1 MANLTCPTVSF
12 PVNSSWRGQ
21 ANTYGIPLG
30 TRAYATNGRQ
40 YVFVKAAGAIGAL
53 HAITLGLSATG
64 VDAVVTSTDL
74 ETPVAGAADGTAFDS
89 GDYGFMLT
97 KGPTTVICTDSITAG
112 IAVASSA
119 TDGLLIAQTAAHY
132 GGRAGR
138 VLVTDANAD
147 TVGAV
152 VWLEGI

>member
-1 MANLTCPTVSF
+1 MANLTGPTLTF
-12 PVNSSWRGQ
+12 PCTSTDRSTTAKV
-21 ANTYGIPLG
+21 PLG
-30 TRAYATNGRQ
+30 TRAFASGGRE
-40 YVFVKAAGAIGAL
+40 YVYVKAAAAIGAL
-53 HAITLGLSATG
+53 HAITLGLTATG
-64 VDAVVTSTDL
+64 VDAVVSSTDL
-74 ETPVAGAADGTAFDS
+74 EMPVAGAADGTAFAENE
-89 GDYGFMLT
+89 YGFMIT
-97 KGPTTVICTDSITAG
+97 RGPTTVLCTDSITAG

-152 VWLEGI
+152 VYLEGI

>member
-1 MANLTCPTVSF
+1 MANLTGPALAF
-12 PVNSSWRGQ
+12 PCNSTDRSTT
-21 ANTYGIPLG
+21 AKVPLG
-30 TRAYATNGRQ
+30 TRAFASGGRE
-40 YVFVKAAGAIGAL
+40 YVYVKAAAAIGAL
-53 HAITLGLSATG
+53 HAITMGLTATG
-64 VDAVVTSTDL
+64 LDGVVSSTDL
-74 ETPVAGAADGTAFDS
+74 EMPVAGAADGTAFAENE
-89 GDYGFMLT
+89 YGFMLT
-97 KGPTTVICTDSITAG
+97 RGYTTVLCTDSITAG